1 MDKLS
6 AFFAMGGYAGYV
18 WPTYILAVLVMAALL
33 AVSIRSARSNER
45 DLEAAQS
52 LRPSRRRR
60 NTPSAVSP
68 ESGTEEVPQA

>member
-1 MDKLS
+1 MDNLS

-18 WPTYILAVLVMAALL
+18 WPTYILAVVVMAVLL
-33 AVSIRSARSNER
+33 IASVRSAHANER

-60 NTPSAVSP
+60 NNPSAASAEP
-68 ESGTEEVPQA
+68 GAEEVPQA

>member
-6 AFFAMGGYAGYV
+6 AFFAMGGYAGYI
-18 WPTYILAVLVMAALL
+18 WPTYILALVVMAVLL
-33 AVSIRSARSNER
+33 IVSIRSARTNER

-60 NTPSAVSP
+60 NNPSAVSP
-68 ESGTEEVPQA
+68 EAGTEEVPQA